1 MDSGDGCPAM
11 WRNICLEMATMI
23 SFMLYIYFTT
33 VFGVFFFLA
42 DGEIS
47 VKHKKGSFS
56 SEFAGKGI

>member
-11 WRNICLEMATMI
+11 WINIYSEMATMI

-33 VFGVFFFLA
+33 VLFFFLA